1 MIPDLFETQ
10 LETINQRLANME
22 HDQKR
27 LRAAFKV
34 LVHALINTNEIKYG
48 DMKQIMEKVG

>member
-1 MIPDLFETQ
+1 MISPLETQ
-10 LETINQRLANME
+10 LETMNQRLANLE
-22 HDQKR
+22 RDQKR

-34 LVHALINTNEIKYG
+34 LVHALINANEIKYG